1 MVACY
6 PGQGSHYVKHVDNP
20 NRDGRCITVIYYL
33 NPDWRPETDG
43 GALKI
48 YSTCVEGVVAEVD
61 PFFDRNFHN
70 ISNKECPRTKLN
82 ELLEMVHIV
91 T

>member
-1 MVACY
+1 MLED
-6 PGQGSHYVKHVDNP
+6 HVFD
-20 NRDGRCITVIYYL
+20 CIQ
-33 NPDWRPETDG
+33 TDG

>member
-1 MVACY
+1 M
-6 PGQGSHYVKHVDNP
+6 
-20 NRDGRCITVIYYL
+20 
-33 NPDWRPETDG
+33 
-43 GALKI
+43 KI